1 MAKRLTRIVTRTG
14 DEGGTGLADGTR
26 ADKSSPRIHGLGELD
41 ELNCWLGVVLAQHP
55 PDDIKRRLLDVQHR
69 LFDAG
74 AELSLP
80 GHTAIGEQDITRLE
94 EWLQQYNRELP
105 PLEEFI
111 LPGGGAAGSF
121 CHLARAVCRR
131 AERRL
136 VELSRSEG
144 GMNPFTLAYINRLS
158 DLLFVIAR
166 VLARRDNVGEVYW
179 DSQDR
184 DRT

>member
-1 MAKRLTRIVTRTG
+1 MGKRLTKIITRTG
-14 DEGGTGLADGTR
+14 DDGSTGLADGTR
-26 ADKSSPRIHGLGELD
+26 VDKSSTRVHALGEID
-41 ELNCWLGVVLAQHP
+41 ELNCWLGVMLAQQL
-55 PDDIKRRLLDVQHR
+55 PDDIEEQLFDVQHG
-69 LFDAG
+69 LFNVG

-80 GHTAIGEQDITRLE
+80 GHTVIGERDVACLE
-94 EWLQQYNRELP
+94 ESLQRYNEELP

-111 LPGGGAAGSF
+111 LPGGGQAASF

-131 AERRL
+131 AERCL

-144 GMNPFTLAYINRLS
+144 GLNPLALTYINRLS

-166 VLARRDNVGEVYW
+166 VLARRDNAGEVYW
-179 DSQDR
+179 DRRRR